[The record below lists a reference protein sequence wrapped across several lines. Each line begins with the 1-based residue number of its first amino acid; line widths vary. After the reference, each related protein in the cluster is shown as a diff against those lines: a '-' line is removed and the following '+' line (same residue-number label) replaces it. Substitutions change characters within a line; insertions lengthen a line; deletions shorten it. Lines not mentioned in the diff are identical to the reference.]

1 VPIRDTFEKFSSNP
15 DTVAKLKKLYSTP
28 NDVDLVVGVQL
39 DEEMFPDTTVPK
51 SALIISLFSLFGMG
65 NSDRFSVGFAVT
77 RCFLIDTPFSCK
89 PTNAL
94 EELLWVPKPLP
105 GFPNARWLDSFWL
118 TEFDFQAHGTNL
130 LWRLI
135 TENSEIHCVQRN
147 PLFPADSLTNPV
159 LCIQPKTGFWS
170 TVQTIA
176 LSAVEGTLA
185 RYRQHPMRYNTILLG
200 LVAVAVIA
208 RYWYAHRS
216 RINTPP
222 VFSGLP
228 VIGKALAFQKDP
240 KGLLLTGFKDY
251 GETPS
256 KVFGLKLASLTHFV
270 ISQPADLEFMLADN
284 PYEAKFSLHAFFS
297 ALNFSLVVHKDNFE
311 SDLHTKLVRLH
322 FGDPETVSQFG
333 YTAMQ
338 ASEQFLSK
346 EPLLS
351 SGEPEHHYPGLMSY
365 LMKYITAVVGGCI
378 IGSEVFDRPGL
389 LEIFANFNNHAIRA
403 MGVSSLL
410 PSFLQFIPG
419 LSING
424 DFKSARK
431 ILLPIIQQRRK
442 RTQEAGDKPSLVTFL
457 DFILDVVDDNER
469 AAGKA
474 RLPLNHSIMAY

>member
-1 VPIRDTFEKFSSNP
+1 MPIRDTFEKFSSNP
-15 DTVAKLKKLYSTP
+15 DTVAKLKKLYNAP
-28 NDVDLVVGVQL
+28 DDVDLVVGVQL
-39 DEEMFPDTTVPK
+39 DEEAFPGTTIPK

-77 RCFLIDTPFSCK
+77 RCFLVDTPLSCK

-94 EELLWVPKPLP
+94 DELLWVPKPLP
-105 GFPNARWLDSFWL
+105 DFPNARWLDPFWL
-118 TEFDFQAHGTNL
+118 TELDFQAHGTNL

-135 TENSEIHCVQRN
+135 TENSGIHCVQQR
-147 PLFPADSLTNPV
+147 PLFPADPLSNPV
-159 LCIQPKTGFWS
+159 LCIEAKTGFGS

-176 LSAVEGTLA
+176 LSAAEGILA
-185 RYRQHPMRYNTILLG
+185 LYRQHPMRYNTILLG
-200 LVAVAVIA
+200 LVAAIA
-208 RYWYAHRS
+208 WYWYTHRS

-222 VFSGLP
+222 VFSGWP

-240 KGLLLTGFKDY
+240 KGILLTGFKDY

-284 PYEAKFSLHAFFS
+284 PYEAKFSLHAFLS
-297 ALNFSLVVHKDNFE
+297 AINFPLIVHKDNFE
-311 SDLHTKLVRLH
+311 SDLHTKLIRSH

-333 YTAMQ
+333 NIAMQ

-351 SGEPEHHYPGLMSY
+351 SGEPEHRYPGLISY

-378 IGSEVFDRPGL
+378 VGPEVFDHPGL
-389 LEIFANFNNHAIRA
+389 LETFANFNDHAIRA
-403 MGVSSLL
+403 MGFSSLL
-410 PSFLQFIPG
+410 PSFLQFIASF
-419 LSING
+419 SING
-424 DFKSARK
+424 DFKSARE

-442 RTQEAGDKPSLVTFL
+442 RTQEAGGKLSSVTFL
-457 DFILDVVDDNER
+457 DFILDVVDENER

-474 RLPLNHSIMAY
+474 RLPFNH